1 MTITSIPVS
10 MIAIQ
15 TIAMTVGS
23 FICSA
28 SAANVTV
35 ISNSQMISDDKDNKT
50 ISKQFSDIYS
60 AIKKKNR
67 NRNRNKKS
75 GFVNC

>member
-1 MTITSIPVS
+1 MTITTIPVS

-35 ISNSQMISDDKDNKT
+35 ISNSQMILMIKT
-50 ISKQFSDIYS
+50 IKQYQNNLVTYIQLLRRKIEIEIE
-60 AIKKKNR
+60 IKK
-67 NRNRNKKS
+67 
-75 GFVNC
+75 VVL

>member
-28 SAANVTV
+28 PGANVTV
-35 ISNSQMISDDKDNKT
+35 ISNGQMISDDEDNKT

-67 NRNRNKKS
+67 NRNKKS